1 MRARKARRAGLARQ
15 AGFKSRLPRV
25 PSWMSETSEG
35 GGSLYKI
42 ANRFY
47 KSRIKLSIMEI
58 KLNLFATL
66 ARYMPN
72 KAKGNS
78 CIVEVGEGTR
88 VEDLL
93 RALKIPAN
101 EIKLVFL
108 NGVHARGDEIL
119 KDGDRVGIFPPIGGG

>member
-15 AGFKSRLPRV
+15 ASFKFRLPGV
-25 PSWMSETSEG
+25 PSWMAETSG
-35 GGSLYKI
+35 GGGALYKI

-47 KSRIKLSIMEI
+47 ESRRKLSIMEI

-66 ARYMPN
+66 ARYMPD

-78 CIVEVGEGTR
+78 CTVEVGEGTR
-88 VEDLL
+88 VGDLL
-93 RALKIPAN
+93 RELKLPAN

-119 KDGDRVGIFPPIGGG
+119 KDGDRVGIFSPIGGG